1 MAGGHH
7 HWRVYV
13 ADGEPLPT
21 THELI
26 PSGVI
31 AVAVGWLDPA
41 HDYNKGSVDDEFVAR
56 LFEACRTHAVAR
68 TRGWHRCPFC
78 HKEKGVRLPA
88 PMTVE
93 RDSDWVTVGDAEIR
107 VVAEDGN
114 VACRPDACSPLRDRP
129 RLCAT
134 AGVHRGSCNR
144 PIRSRLTGGGTASA
158 WASVPE

>member
-1 MAGGHH
+1 VGIIIGA
-7 HWRVYV
+7 VYV

-68 TRGWHRCPFC
+68 TRGWLAAPSATRKRASDYPHR
-78 HKEKGVRLPA
+78 
-88 PMTVE
+88 
-93 RDSDWVTVGDAEIR
+93 
-107 VVAEDGN
+107 
-114 VACRPDACSPLRDRP
+114 
-129 RLCAT
+129 
-134 AGVHRGSCNR
+134 
-144 PIRSRLTGGGTASA
+144 
-158 WASVPE
+158 